1 MRYATLDGT
10 DIVVSRLALGTM
22 QFGWTATKAE
32 AFATLDR
39 FLEAGGT
46 LIDTADIYSN
56 WVPGNPGGVSERILG
71 EWLESRR
78 ARDQVVIA
86 TKVRGRMWDGP
97 DGEGLSRAHILRAA
111 SESLERLRTDRIDL
125 YQCHWPDERVPIEE
139 TLSAFAELMAA
150 GRVRAIGCSN
160 FTAAE
165 LRHALDVAAA
175 KGLPRFVSL
184 QPHYNLVHRQEFE
197 AELRALCAERGL
209 AVLPYSPLASGFL
222 TGKYRPDTPPPPSQ
236 RARAVA
242 KYLIPPCFRVLEE
255 VERIAS
261 ERGAR
266 PAAVA
271 IAWLLA
277 QPTVTSVIVGA
288 NTPEQL
294 DDLLPAAELDLRPE
308 ELERLDAVSRPFAEG
323 DPVRRGAAR

>member
-1 MRYATLDGT
+1 VRYARLDGT
-10 DIVVSRLALGTM
+10 EIEVSRLALGTM
-22 QFGWTATKAE
+22 QFGWTATKE
-32 AFATLDR
+32 ESFATLDR
-39 FLEAGGT
+39 FLDAGGT

-56 WVPGNPGGVSERILG
+56 WAPGNPGGVSEQILG
-71 EWLESRR
+71 EWLASRGV
-78 ARDQVVIA
+78 RDRVVLA

-111 SESLERLRTDRIDL
+111 EGSLERLRTDRIDL

-139 TLSAFAELMAA
+139 TLSAFGELMAA

-175 KGLPRFVSL
+175 NGLPRFVSL
-184 QPHYNLVHRQEFE
+184 QPHYNLVHRHEFE
-197 AELRALCAERGL
+197 AELQALCAERGL

-222 TGKYRPDTPPPPSQ
+222 TGKYRPNAPPPPSQ

-242 KYLIPPCFRVLEE
+242 KSLIPPCFRVLDE
-255 VERIAS
+255 VERIARD
-261 ERGAR
+261 RGVS
-266 PAAVA
+266 PGAVA

-277 QPTVTSVIVGA
+277 QPTVTSVIIGA
-288 NTPEQL
+288 NTPGQL
-294 DDLLPAAELDLRPE
+294 EALLPAADLDLDEE
-308 ELERLDAVSRPFAEG
+308 ELTRLNEVSRPFAEG
-323 DPVRRGAAR
+323 DPVRRR